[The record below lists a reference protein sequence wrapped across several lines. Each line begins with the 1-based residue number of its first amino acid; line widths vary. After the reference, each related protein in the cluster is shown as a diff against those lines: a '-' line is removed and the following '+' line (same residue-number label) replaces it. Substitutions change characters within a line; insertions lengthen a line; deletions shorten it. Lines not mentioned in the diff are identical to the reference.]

1 MGGDGMDNSIIFNR
15 VFTQNSFKNILD
27 DPSHSDIYI
36 SVVRRIV
43 DNPSDKNNGQLIS
56 EIYSFLSKN
65 YRNEYFYKNTLL
77 NKMLLGV
84 HKPTTT
90 TALTEIPI
98 AKSKADFVLING
110 KAVVYE
116 IKTALDTFERLETQ
130 INDYYKVFDN
140 VAVLTDEKN
149 ESSICDL
156 LKSSPVG
163 IYLLTKRNQLHEIRK
178 PISYVDRLSKEEMFK
193 VMNKEEFES
202 LLLRFYHR
210 LPEVPAVHY
219 YKACKKLFYELDIE
233 LLYPAFLKELKKRNK
248 IIRERYT
255 DIPYELKSLVYFS
268 KFRQSDYDNLYEFLL
283 QRYEE

>member
-1 MGGDGMDNSIIFNR
+1 MDNSIVLNR
-15 VFTQNSFKNILD
+15 FFTQHSFKNIID
-27 DPSHSDIYI
+27 NPSNSEIYV

-43 DNPSDKNNGQLIS
+43 DDPYDKNNGQLIS

-77 NKMLLGV
+77 NKLLLGV

-90 TALTEIPI
+90 TALTEVPI

-116 IKTALDTFERLETQ
+116 IKTALDTFDRLKTQ
-130 INDYYKVFDN
+130 INDYYKVFDH

-149 ESSICDL
+149 ESSIRTL

-178 PISYVDRLSKEEMFK
+178 PFSYTDKLSKEEMFK

-202 LLLRFYHR
+202 LLRQFYPA
-210 LPEVPAVHY
+210 LPDVPAVHY
-219 YKACKKLFYELDIE
+219 YKACKKLFCEIDTE
-233 LLYPAFLKELKKRNK
+233 KLYLAFLKELKKRNK
-248 IIRERYT
+248 IICQKYV
-255 DIPYELKSLVYFS
+255 DVPYELKSLVYFS
-268 KFRQSDYDNLYEFLL
+268 RFRQSDYDNLNNFLL
-283 QRYEE
+283 QQYKE